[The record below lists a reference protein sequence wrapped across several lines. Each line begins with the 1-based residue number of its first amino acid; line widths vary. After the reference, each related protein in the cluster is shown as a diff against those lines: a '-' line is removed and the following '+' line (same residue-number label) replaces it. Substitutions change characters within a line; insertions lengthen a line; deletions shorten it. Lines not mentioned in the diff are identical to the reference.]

1 LSAQPAGAAIITAGL
16 KPELFNGSGTRVF
29 NRTILIIALAVLVLA
44 GCAFRLSGLSVE
56 SLSEDELN
64 KLNAASDYRAHGLT
78 TANGEHPFLMKALL
92 TASLFVAEK
101 WNESGMVASHRD
113 ALKIPVEAA
122 IRFPSALF
130 GAFTALLIYLLTA
143 ELFGTEAA
151 LIAAALWA
159 FDPLAIGLNR
169 IAKEDTFLLFFFLLA
184 NVFWLRGQR
193 VAESEPLRN
202 PEPYYWATGAAY
214 GAMLASKYAPFLL
227 PVSLCYNYIFQRV
240 PGTRWVIGKPRY
252 LKMIAVMCIV
262 FLICNPTI
270 LLPGTLHEM
279 KAFAG
284 ERIGHDSYEF
294 MGQLYPHKMTDW
306 FKGVPWYFY
315 FFLIAVKLPL
325 PTLAGFIIGMPLLF
339 RRRLG
344 DGRFFLLFWMFY
356 WAIAFVFGGG
366 KFIRY
371 FTVALP
377 TVLIASAIGIQLT
390 ARLLTRLFASFF
402 ASEEAKF
409 YARSALASAFIL
421 CSAWASASAAPHYR
435 LYTNALGGGKAGA
448 GLYFPHDEFYD
459 SSMGQVM
466 SEIARLAATGARVAS
481 ESPSVAAYYAQ
492 QANRPDLTCVSLSDS
507 SALGELKVGDF
518 IVVERGRRYFSND
531 ALLRALH
538 QSATPAWRATL
549 GEVPSVEVYILDQST
564 LSILTAHAQ
573 GKGIS

>member
-1 LSAQPAGAAIITAGL
+1 LPAPSAAAIITAGL
-16 KPELFNGSGTRVF
+16 RPDLFKDSGSRIIS
-29 NRTILIIALAVLVLA
+29 RHILIALLAIFMLA
-44 GCAFRLSGLSVE
+44 GFAFRLNGLSVE

-64 KLNAASDYRAHGLT
+64 KLNAAADYRAHGLT

-92 TASLFVAEK
+92 TASLFAAERWNNSQFVAAHP
-101 WNESGMVASHRD
+101 ESLR
-113 ALKIPVEAA
+113 INVEAA
-122 IRFPSALF
+122 LRFPVALF
-130 GAFTALLIYLLTA
+130 GAGTALLIYLLAA
-143 ELFGTEAA
+143 ELFGTEVG

-193 VAESEPLRN
+193 VAESEPSRN

-227 PVSLCYNYIFQRV
+227 PVSLCYNYIFQRMK
-240 PGTRWVIGKPRY
+240 GTRWVIGKPRY
-252 LKMIAVMCIV
+252 LKMIAVMCV
-262 FLICNPTI
+262 AFVICNPTI
-270 LLPGTLHEM
+270 LLPGTWHEM

-294 MGQLYPHKMTDW
+294 MGQLYPHRMTDW

-325 PTLAGFIIGMPLLF
+325 PAFAGFIIGMPLLF
-339 RRRLG
+339 RRKLG

-356 WAIAFVFGGG
+356 WALAFVFGGG

-377 TVLIASAIGIQLT
+377 AVLITSAIGIHFV
-390 ARLLTRLFASFF
+390 ARLTTRLFAKLF
-402 ASEEAKF
+402 ASDDAGF
-409 YARSALASAFIL
+409 YARSALASLCIL

-435 LYTNALGGGKAGA
+435 LYTNALGGGKAAA
-448 GLYFPHDEFYD
+448 GRYFPHDEFYD
-459 SSMGQVM
+459 SSMGRVM
-466 SEIARLAATGARVAS
+466 FEIAQRAAPGARVAS
-481 ESPSVAAYYAQ
+481 ESPAVADYYAH
-492 QANRPDLTCVSLSDS
+492 QANRADLTSLSLSDY
-507 SALGELKVGDF
+507 SALRDLKAGDF

-531 ALLRALH
+531 ALLKALH
-538 QSATPAWRATL
+538 QSATPAFQVTL
-549 GEVPSVEVYILDQST
+549 DGVQSVEVYILDQSS
-564 LSILTAHAQ
+564 LSIVTGHAQ
-573 GKGIS
+573 P